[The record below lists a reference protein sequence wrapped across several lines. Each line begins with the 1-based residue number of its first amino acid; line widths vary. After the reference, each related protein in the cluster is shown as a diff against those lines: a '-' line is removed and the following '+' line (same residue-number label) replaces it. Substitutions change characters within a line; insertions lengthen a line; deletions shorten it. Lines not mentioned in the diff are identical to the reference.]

1 MMDTIP
7 RYNDERCRLDS
18 FCKSVLRNEAV
29 DYLRSMQRQRERE
42 KSFSDLTQAE
52 LSQLCTEDRH
62 SCDEFVFSSHG
73 CDLHIDNERVANAF
87 AELSQEEQSVLILHF
102 VMELTDKEAGVL
114 LGLSQYAVRRRR
126 KKALDTMRN
135 RLRPILPKGG

>member
-1 MMDTIP
+1 MMEKIP
-7 RYNDERCRLDS
+7 RYDDERCRLDA
-18 FCKSVLRNEAV
+18 FCKSVLRNAAV
-29 DYLRSMQRQRERE
+29 DYLRSMQRQLKHE
-42 KSFSDLTQAE
+42 KSLSDLTQSE
-52 LSQLCTEDRH
+52 QNRRCTEDRY

-73 CDLHIDNERVANAF
+73 CDLHIDNEQVADAF

-102 VMELTDKEAGVL
+102 VMELTDKETGLL

-135 RLRPILPKGG
+135 RLMPILPKGG

>member
-1 MMDTIP
+1 MEKIP
-7 RYNDERCRLDS
+7 RCDDERCRLDA
-18 FCKSVLRNEAV
+18 FCKTVLRNESV
-29 DYLRSMQRQRERE
+29 NYLLKMQRQLKHE

-52 LSQLCTEDRH
+52 LGQLCTEDRH

-73 CDLHIDNERVANAF
+73 CDLHIDNEQVANAF